1 MIQKSESGLVDFSD
15 TEISLAA
22 AFPGFCCPDT
32 VIESSA
38 PETMHSCWLVSQ
50 CCCQCCGTWWVSCWT
65 SSVGSVVGTA
75 VAAEVV
81 APVSPVDG
89 FRSGF
94 G

>member
-1 MIQKSESGLVDFSD
+1 MIQKSDSGLVDFSD

-50 CCCQCCGTWWVSCWT
+50 CCCQCCGTWLVSSLDQFSLGVLWVFAWLL
-65 SSVGSVVGTA
+65 
-75 VAAEVV
+75 
-81 APVSPVDG
+81 
-89 FRSGF
+89 RSWPSLL
-94 G
+94 